1 MELQYRIKSV
11 YGRDVMYLV
20 ADGPG
25 GGEEHLK
32 IMAVHKLTGRK
43 SLTDSDKA
51 ALEALGFSFT
61 QVI

>member
-1 MELQYRIKSV
+1 
-11 YGRDVMYLV
+11 MYLV